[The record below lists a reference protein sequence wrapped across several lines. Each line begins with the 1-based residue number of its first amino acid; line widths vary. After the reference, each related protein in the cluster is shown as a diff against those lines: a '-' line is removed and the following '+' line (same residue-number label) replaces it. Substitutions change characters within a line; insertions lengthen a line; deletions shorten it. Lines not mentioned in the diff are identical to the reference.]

1 MSLTRLP
8 VSWHL
13 SHSAVLPWHQVTP
26 NGSLVLLRVNHSA
39 QGTYS
44 CYDNSGRLLRS
55 IKLRLGRKCSC
66 DLLSL
71 LLIYGLAPLKRSVL
85 YLVFWHGT
93 AAFKNSVFEGPMYT
107 GPMYTVSLPIPYR
120 S

>member
-93 AAFKNSVFEGPMYT
+93 AAFKNSVF
-107 GPMYTVSLPIPYR
+107 
-120 S
+120 